1 MGDVTR
7 TAPGSLGRRANESA
21 VGGGRLRARRMQECS
36 LSRLGQNSAG
46 SSTRVPPG
54 NWPAAAKHCHPGF
67 LQGHELGGH
76 SLRFCA
82 TQLLV

>member
-1 MGDVTR
+1 MGDVTG

-36 LSRLGQNSAG
+36 PSRPGQNSAG
-46 SSTRVPPG
+46 SSSPVPPAP
-54 NWPAAAKHCHPGF
+54 WPAAVEHRRPGF
-67 LQGHELGGH
+67 LQGHKLGGQ